1 MGFQN
6 FFKSSENADLQHMT
20 LELKLD
26 LCRIAIKIVKNYDIS
41 HGNKCMIPVRK
52 NIFQFWFEEGTSDI
66 SSSVFIIRIMF

>member
-26 LCRIAIKIVKNYDIS
+26 LCRIAIKIVKYYDIS

-52 NIFQFWFEEGTSDI
+52 NIFQF
-66 SSSVFIIRIMF
+66 